1 MKGRVFMSADKE
13 NVFKQI
19 YKNYEEMNRM
29 MINELDLATAH
40 DGLTGNYR
48 EEMWVK
54 FFRGIIPMK
63 YSIAQGVII
72 IDSKGQKSNE
82 VDIAVYDEQY
92 TPYVFQYNTLKFIPI
107 EAVAVVVECKS
118 QGWDVDLLKKWSCS
132 IKKLEPVRTGVARI
146 VSGYA
151 TGLTNTVQTRTRPIQ
166 ILASIHPIAREDTF
180 EDVKQKLGSYFDF
193 IICQQKENSKGKKRE
208 FKVLVKN
215 EDKTLAWWGDELNKA
230 SDKKN
235 CEDEKEEKERN
246 GKAKSL
252 ELQSIKNGTEKG
264 KILGIKN
271 EEKLTDEWLNEKYDE
286 LVFEDLKLTN
296 TLKNLNVVG
305 NQFLTLN
312 LQLNQLLMLI
322 NNPMLFPHFAYA
334 KRFEEVA
341 KEIAKES

>member
-1 MKGRVFMSADKE
+1 MLSEDKE

-19 YKNYEEMNRM
+19 YKNYIDMNKM

-72 IDSKGQKSNE
+72 IDSKGRRSNE

-107 EAVAVVVECKS
+107 EAVAVVIECKS
-118 QGWDVDLLKKWSCS
+118 QDWNKDELRKWSCS

-151 TGLTNTVQTRTRPIQ
+151 TGLTNTVQTRTRPIH
-166 ILASIHPIAREDTF
+166 ILASIHPIARETTF
-180 EDVKQKLGSYFDF
+180 QKVKQDLGAYFDF
-193 IICQQKENSKGKKRE
+193 IICQQKGRAKNENRE

-215 EDKTLAWWGDELNKA
+215 EGKTLSWWGDELNKA
-230 SDKKN
+230 SAKKD
-235 CEDEKEEKERN
+235 CEDKKEEKERN
-246 GKAKSL
+246 DRSKYL
-252 ELQSIKNGTEKG
+252 ELQFINNKTEKK
-264 KILGIKN
+264 KILDIANK
-271 EEKLTDEWLNEKYDE
+271 EKLTDEWLNEKYDE
-286 LVFEDLKLTN
+286 LEFKDLKLTN
-296 TLKNLNVVG
+296 TLKKLNVEG

-322 NNPMLFPHFAYA
+322 NNPMWFPHFAYA

-341 KEIAKES
+341 KEIAEES

>member
-1 MKGRVFMSADKE
+1 MLSEDKE

-19 YKNYEEMNRM
+19 YKNYIDMNKM

-72 IDSKGQKSNE
+72 IDSKGRRSNE

-107 EAVAVVVECKS
+107 EAVAVVIECKS
-118 QGWDVDLLKKWSCS
+118 QDWNKGELRKWSCS

-166 ILASIHPIAREDTF
+166 ILASIHSIVKEDTF
-180 EDVKQKLGSYFDF
+180 QKVKQDLGEYFDF
-193 IICQQKENSKGKKRE
+193 IICQQKWSSKNENRE
-208 FKVLVKN
+208 FKVLVKH
-215 EDKTLAWWGDELNKA
+215 EDKTLAWWGGELNKA
-230 SDKKN
+230 SDRKDN
-235 CEDEKEEKERN
+235 ENKEEEQEQSNKCESLR
-246 GKAKSL
+246 L
-252 ELQSIKNGTEKG
+252 ELMNNETLQG
-264 KILGIKN
+264 KISGNSKN
-271 EEKLTDEWLNEKYDE
+271 KEKLTDEWLNEKYDE
-286 LVFEDLKLTN
+286 LEFKDLKLTN
-296 TLKNLNVVG
+296 TLKKLNVEG

-322 NNPMLFPHFAYA
+322 NNPMWFPHFAYA

-341 KEIAKES
+341 KEIAEES

>member
-1 MKGRVFMSADKE
+1 MLSEDKE

-19 YKNYEEMNRM
+19 YKNYIDMNKM

-72 IDSKGQKSNE
+72 IDSKGRRSNE

-107 EAVAVVVECKS
+107 EAVAVVIECKS
-118 QGWDVDLLKKWSCS
+118 QDWKVKKLEKWSCS
-132 IKKLEPVRTGVARI
+132 IKKLEPVRTGIARI

-166 ILASIHPIAREDTF
+166 ILASIHPIVRETTF
-180 EDVKQKLGSYFDF
+180 QKVKQDLGKYFDF
-193 IICQQKENSKGKKRE
+193 IICQQKGSSKNENRE

-215 EDKTLAWWGDELNKA
+215 EGKTLSWWGDELNRA
-230 SDKKN
+230 SGKKD
-235 CEDEKEEKERN
+235 CEDKKEEKEQN
-246 GKAKSL
+246 DKSKSL
-252 ELQSIKNGTEKG
+252 ELQFINNETEKE
-264 KILGIKN
+264 KILGIANK
-271 EEKLTDEWLNEKYDE
+271 EKLTDEWLNEKYGE
-286 LVFEDLKLTN
+286 LVFKDLKLKN
-296 TLKNLNVVG
+296 TLKNLNVEG

-322 NNPMLFPHFAYA
+322 NNPMMFPHFAYA
-334 KRFEEVA
+334 KRFEKVA
-341 KEIAKES
+341 KEIAEES